1 MRVRR
6 YVTPAGADPVAK
18 FLDAL
23 PAREAA
29 RILAAAQAIEESGLE
44 ESGATTRQ
52 LRGRLW
58 ELKVGQQR
66 VLFVLIG
73 GPTMVLLHGY
83 TKGSQRAPKREIE
96 TALARM
102 KDVLSGEE

>member
-1 MRVRR
+1 VRVRR

-29 RILAAAQAIEESGLE
+29 R
-44 ESGATTRQ
+44 
-52 LRGRLW
+52 
-58 ELKVGQQR
+58 
-66 VLFVLIG
+66 VL
-73 GPTMVLLHGY
+73 
-83 TKGSQRAPKREIE
+83 E